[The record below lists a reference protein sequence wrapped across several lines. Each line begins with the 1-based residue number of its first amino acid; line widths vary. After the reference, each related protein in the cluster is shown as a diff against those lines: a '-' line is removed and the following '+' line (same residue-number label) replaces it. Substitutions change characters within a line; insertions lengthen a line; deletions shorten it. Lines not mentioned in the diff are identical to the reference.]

1 LYDITVKLLKV
12 ILIAVLLIASGCK
25 SAETGPKGSFGGT
38 FIGAVVASD
47 GIVVAS
53 DSRSTFID
61 PDGRRIGYVDQM
73 QKIYVDGGA
82 AVAVSGLTSVEDE
95 LFSAFMERHDF
106 LMARPVNEILFDLA
120 LRLPVRN
127 ANGVLLISAG
137 FEHGQPT
144 ICAKGPLTPQ
154 SCRNSGYVVNKDSPA
169 LRRWKESLGGRPYK
183 AAEAAAVL
191 EKAIREAADL
201 DAAIGG
207 PIAELLVPSAGSPR
221 WLSKP
226 PNDNSW
232 TRVCDVVDSHRKA
245 RTTIFFTNSKDEL
258 ESYLSRVCPR

>member
-1 LYDITVKLLKV
+1 MKLLWT
-12 ILIAVLLIASGCK
+12 ILLSGLITAAGCVPNGRSG
-25 SAETGPKGSFGGT
+25 GSFGGT
-38 FIGAVVASD
+38 FIGAVVAAD

-61 PDGRRIGYVDQM
+61 PDGKRIGYIDEM
-73 QKIYVDGGA
+73 QKVYVDGGA

-95 LFSAFMERHDF
+95 LFSAFMQRHDF

-137 FEHGQPT
+137 FDNGHPM

-154 SCRNSGYVVNKDSPA
+154 SCRSTGYVVNKDSPA
-169 LRRWKESLGGRPYK
+169 LRRWKESLDGRPYK
-183 AAEAAAVL
+183 AAEAASIL
-191 EKAIREAADL
+191 ERAIREAADV

-207 PIAELLVPSAGSPR
+207 PIAALLLPKAGPPR
-221 WLSKP
+221 WLTKP
-226 PNDNSW
+226 PNDHSW
-232 TRVCDVVDSHRKA
+232 TRVCDVVDSHRSGT
-245 RTTIFFTNSKDEL
+245 TTIFFTNSKDEL
-258 ESYLSRVCPR
+258 ESYLTRVCPR